1 MKQLSKFIN
10 QNEVIV
16 INNGEIIQVRNQ
28 KYKFNNKKTHA
39 TYTICFTSVHLC
51 TIIQNAVLFS
61 VIIQISRQ
69 DLKVCCIVYS
79 HFTQHSP
86 STCTGF
92 VQFRGTGGHGIRSHD
107 ACVPGSASSGQSQ
120 NTQGSMNTL
129 SPRGSVSPMLGPK
142 MISHPSSSSSAY
154 DAPIITRDRAKN
166 TTTFILCCKED
177 FKQFT

>member
-1 MKQLSKFIN
+1 MLYQCSFVYNNIN
-10 QNEVIV
+10 
-16 INNGEIIQVRNQ
+16 R
-28 KYKFNNKKTHA
+28 
-39 TYTICFTSVHLC
+39 
-51 TIIQNAVLFS
+51 NAVLFS
-61 VIIQISRQ
+61 VIIQITRQ

-107 ACVPGSASSGQSQ
+107 ACVPGSASLGQSQ

-166 TTTFILCCKED
+166 TTAFILCCKED

>member
-1 MKQLSKFIN
+1 MLYQCSFVYSN
-10 QNEVIV
+10 
-16 INNGEIIQVRNQ
+16 R
-28 KYKFNNKKTHA
+28 
-39 TYTICFTSVHLC
+39 
-51 TIIQNAVLFS
+51 NAVLFS
-61 VIIQISRQ
+61 VIIQITRQ

-154 DAPIITRDRAKN
+154 DAPIITRDRTKTPQPSYSAAKK
-166 TTTFILCCKED
+166 ILSNLLKQWLCSYFSSLKVHLLFHVSED
-177 FKQFT
+177 FFFIKV

>member
-1 MKQLSKFIN
+1 MLYQCSF
-10 QNEVIV
+10 VY
-16 INNGEIIQVRNQ
+16 NNR
-28 KYKFNNKKTHA
+28 
-39 TYTICFTSVHLC
+39 
-51 TIIQNAVLFS
+51 NAVLFS
-61 VIIQISRQ
+61 VIIQITRQ
-69 DLKVCCIVYS
+69 DFKKVCCIVYS

-92 VQFRGTGGHGIRSHD
+92 VQFRGTGGHEIRSHD

-166 TTTFILCCKED
+166 TTAFILCCKED
-177 FKQFT
+177 FKQFNEAMVMQFFFFSQGTFTFPRL

>member
-1 MKQLSKFIN
+1 MLYKCSF
-10 QNEVIV
+10 VY
-16 INNGEIIQVRNQ
+16 NNRNAGLFSIIIQ
-28 KYKFNNKKTHA
+28 T
-39 TYTICFTSVHLC
+39 T
-51 TIIQNAVLFS
+51 
-61 VIIQISRQ
+61 RQ
-69 DLKVCCIVYS
+69 DSDLKVCCIVYS

-154 DAPIITRDRAKN
+154 DAPIIMRDRAKN